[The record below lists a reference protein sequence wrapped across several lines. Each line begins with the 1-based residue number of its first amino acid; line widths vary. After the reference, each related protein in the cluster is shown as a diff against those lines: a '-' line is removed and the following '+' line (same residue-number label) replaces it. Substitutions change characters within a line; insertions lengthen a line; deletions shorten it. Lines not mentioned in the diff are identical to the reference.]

1 MPEINRPAAVLLQQD
16 ALLYRQLMTL
26 VREKRLVFF
35 AGLPGSGK
43 SLWLHQLTHLAV
55 ASGRSVHLLQW
66 DVARPVFEAHPA
78 GQRYP
83 VVAGVTHGVI
93 RLALGRWARQAL
105 VGWHQQ
111 HPEPQA
117 MLIGEAPFIGHRFIE
132 LARIY
137 DDAAEELLRQQA
149 CVFVIP
155 VPAPQVRRHIE
166 SERHRRISVPM
177 HAQEREDAPPP
188 VLQALWHELAHLAPY
203 VGVRSTVTGGQAPYD
218 PAVYHGVYQA
228 VLKHRHVEVL
238 WCETLLPTTT
248 FSVYDYAV
256 ERHYILPSTEEVQ
269 GFIQA
274 VEQDYPDEQSLQRQ
288 LARWYLV

>member
-1 MPEINRPAAVLLQQD
+1 MPEANRPASVLLHHESY
-16 ALLYRQLMTL
+16 LYQQLMAL

-35 AGLPGSGK
+35 AGLPGTGK

-55 ASGRSVHLLQW
+55 ANGRSVHLLQW

-83 VVAGVTHGVI
+83 VVEGVTHGVI
-93 RLALGRWARQAL
+93 RMALGRWARQAL
-105 VGWHQQ
+105 VGWHQR

-117 MLIGEAPFIGHRFIE
+117 MLIGETPFIGHRLIE
-132 LARIY
+132 LARVC
-137 DDAAEELLRQQA
+137 DDAAEGLLRQAA

-155 VPAPQVRRHIE
+155 VPTPQVREHIE
-166 SERHRRISVPM
+166 TERRRRISAPV
-177 HAQEREDAPPP
+177 HAQEQEDAPPS
-188 VLQALWHELAHLAPY
+188 VLQALWHELARLAPCL
-203 VGVRSTVTGGQAPYD
+203 GVPSSVTSGQAPYD

-228 VLKHRHVEVL
+228 ILKHRHIEVL
-238 WCETLLPTTT
+238 RCETLLPTTT

-256 ERHYILPSTEEVQ
+256 EQHHILPSTAEVQ

-274 VEQDYPDEQSLQRQ
+274 VAQDYPDGQALQRA
-288 LARWYLV
+288 LAGWYLV

>member
-1 MPEINRPAAVLLQQD
+1 MPEANRPAAMLLHHD
-16 ALLYRQLMTL
+16 ALLYQQLLTL
-26 VREKRLVFF
+26 VQEKRLVLF
-35 AGLPGSGK
+35 AGLPGTGK

-55 ASGRSVHLLQW
+55 ANGRSVHLLQW

-83 VVAGVTHGVI
+83 VVEGVTHGVI

-105 VGWHQQ
+105 VAWHQQ

-117 MLIGEAPFIGHRFIE
+117 MLIGETPFIGHRFIE
-132 LARIY
+132 LARVC
-137 DDAAEELLRQQA
+137 DDAAEGLLRQEA

-155 VPAPQVRRHIE
+155 VPTLQVRDRIE
-166 SERHRRISVPM
+166 TERRRRISAPV

-188 VLQALWHELAHLAPY
+188 VLQALWHELARLAPY
-203 VGVRSTVTGGQAPYD
+203 LGVKSAVAGAQPPYD

-238 WCETLLPTTT
+238 WCETVLPTTT

-256 ERHYILPSTEEVQ
+256 ERHHITPSAAEVQ
-269 GFIQA
+269 CFIQA
-274 VEQDYPDEQSLQRQ
+274 VEQDYPEGQALQKT